1 MLSDVYMIVVTSF
14 AVFGM
19 FCLAEQIA
27 MAIKYA
33 DSPKTI
39 TLIKYD
45 ASCKTYDTIRFIH
58 NSLYNNEIVVL
69 SDNPGHSCP
78 MATTVTPGELSQ
90 YITNA
95 LFTKPHN

>member
-1 MLSDVYMIVVTSF
+1 MSDVYMIIVTSF

-19 FCLAEQIA
+19 FCLAEQIV
-27 MAIKYA
+27 MAVKYA

-45 ASCKTYDTIRFIH
+45 ASCKTCDTIRFIH
-58 NSLYNNEIVVL
+58 NTLYNNETVVL
-69 SDNPGHSCP
+69 SDSPDNKCP
-78 MATTVTPGELSQ
+78 VATTVTPAELSQ